1 MIVAAA
7 LFAVAL
13 SMPVLP
19 VVRTDSLPNVCLSA
33 DEMHDAVAARNAV
46 QPTVAHRRAREA
58 EAGDILR
65 MRLCRDDGVLHYHV
79 TVLKRDGRV
88 ARVTIEASS
97 GKVSTIR

>member
-1 MIVAAA
+1 MFVAAA

-13 SMPVLP
+13 STPALP
-19 VVRTDSLPNVCLSA
+19 VVRTDSLPNACLSA
-33 DEMHDAVAARNAV
+33 DEMHDAVNASDAV

-65 MRLCRDDGVLHYHV
+65 MRLCREDGVLHYHV
-79 TVLKRDGRV
+79 TILKRDGRV

-97 GKVSTIR
+97 GKVSAVR